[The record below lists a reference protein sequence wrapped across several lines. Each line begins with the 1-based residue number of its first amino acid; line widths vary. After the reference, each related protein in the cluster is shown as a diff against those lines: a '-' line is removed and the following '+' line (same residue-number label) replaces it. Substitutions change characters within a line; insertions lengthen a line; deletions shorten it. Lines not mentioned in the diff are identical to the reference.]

1 MHEQTI
7 KHPFWWQDAPLDQ
20 GLQQDLQAES
30 DAVII
35 GAGYTG
41 LTAAIT
47 LAKAGKSVQVFEKE
61 QPGFGASS
69 RNGGIT
75 SGNLALGVSAAIKK
89 YGKQKAT
96 EIFKEGVTARQH
108 LRELIND
115 NQIECDYQLTGRFTG
130 ALTTAD
136 LDNMSK
142 ESELLQSLTDIE
154 LSIVQKNDLNDHI
167 GSAAYVGGID
177 RADIGHFH
185 PGKFH
190 RGLLLAARK
199 AGVLVHGETP
209 VTSVDTKHGETA
221 DKNGLLHVTSSR
233 GSVAAQQVLVATNG
247 YGDDSN
253 PWIQRRVVPVV
264 SRIVVTEKLS
274 RNLVSSLMPNLR
286 AMGENRK
293 LYRYF
298 RPSPD
303 GERIVFGSREPIL
316 NNTEERAIEHIRKG
330 MVDIFPEVKDAV
342 IDYSWGGYVAFN
354 RASLPLLF
362 EREGL
367 HYAMGYCG
375 SGTVWAPWMGRLAA
389 ERMLNKMSTSIRD
402 IENLQPGDPGYS
414 SVAANAPAAIPLYN
428 GKPWFLPFTLGW
440 YGFEDRR
447 KGRSS

>member
-1 MHEQTI
+1 MHERTI
-7 KHPFWWQDAPLDQ
+7 KQSFWWQDAPLLDRE
-20 GLQQDLQAES
+20 QQDVRAES
-30 DAVII
+30 DTVII

-41 LTAAIT
+41 LTAALT
-47 LAKAGKSVQVFEKE
+47 LAKAGKSVQVFDKE
-61 QPGFGASS
+61 LPGYGASS

-75 SGNLALGVSAAIKK
+75 SGNLALGVSTAVKK
-89 YGKQKAT
+89 YGRQGAA
-96 EIFKEGVTARQH
+96 EIFNEGVAARQH
-108 LRELIND
+108 LRTLISD
-115 NQIECDYQLTGRFTG
+115 NNIACDYQLTGRFTG

-136 LDNMSK
+136 LESMAK
-142 ESELLQSLTDIE
+142 ETELLQSLTDIE
-154 LSIVQKNDLNDHI
+154 LKIVQKNSLDDHI
-167 GSAAYVGGID
+167 GSGAYVGGID
-177 RADIGHFH
+177 RPDIGHFH

-190 RGLLLAARK
+190 HGLLSAALK
-199 AGVLVHGETP
+199 AGAIVHGQTP
-209 VTSVDTKHGETA
+209 VTQVEKKPGVTGNGNEQLQVSTA
-221 DKNGLLHVTSSR
+221 R
-233 GSVAAQQVLVATNG
+233 GTVAAQQVLVATNG
-247 YGDDSN
+247 YGDDCN

-274 RNLVSSLMPNLR
+274 ANLVSSLMPNLR

-303 GERIVFGSREPIL
+303 GERIIFGSREPIW
-316 NNTEERAIEHIRKG
+316 NNSEERAIEHIRKG
-330 MVDIFPEVKDAV
+330 MVDIFPELKGSAV
-342 IDYSWGGYVAFN
+342 EYSWGGYVAFN

-362 EREGL
+362 EHEGL
-367 HYAMGYCG
+367 HYALGYCG

-389 ERMLNKMSTSIRD
+389 ERMLNRLGASKINN
-402 IENLQPGDPGYS
+402 ENLQPGEPGYS